1 MRKAVLGLVCF
12 ALAFSSLHFPMHSA
26 IARTASPVMPAVNTL
41 SIEEQVF
48 QAINRVRAENS
59 LTPFYLKK
67 DLSFVAREHSQDM
80 AAHEYFSHVSPNGE
94 GLQGRITRGG
104 ITNWSR
110 LAENLAINQGYD
122 DPVLIAVRGWMN
134 SPGHRQNILDS
145 NLTET
150 GIGVAI
156 DAKGKIYL
164 TQLFAKRKN

>member
-1 MRKAVLGLVCF
+1 MRKAVLGLICF

-26 IARTASPVMPAVNTL
+26 IARTIPAVNAF
-41 SIEEQVF
+41 SIEEQIF
-48 QAINRVRAENS
+48 QAINQVRAENS
-59 LTPFYLKK
+59 LTPFQLKK
-67 DLSFVAREHSQDM
+67 DLSLVAREHSQDM
-80 AAHEYFSHVSPNGE
+80 ATREYFSHVSPNGE
-94 GLQGRITRGG
+94 GLQGRITRNG

-122 DPVLIAVRGWMN
+122 NPVMIAVRGWMN
-134 SPGHRQNILDS
+134 SAGHRHNILDR

-164 TQLFAKRKN
+164 TQLFAKR